1 MFVNRHVCALM
12 HMKNLQKKN
21 IPQFNVNFSLSQ
33 LQFKNNMYKF
43 DKNQLISQ
51 CKWRMAPKQF
61 KNIYIWHSSTA
72 R

>member
-12 HMKNLQKKN
+12 HMKNLQKKKK
-21 IPQFNVNFSLSQ
+21 PRYNVNFSLSQ

-43 DKNQLISQ
+43 DKNQYNVNEGWHQNNL
-51 CKWRMAPKQF
+51 K
-61 KNIYIWHSSTA
+61 IYIWHSSTA

>member
-21 IPQFNVNFSLSQ
+21 IPQLNVNFSLSQ

-43 DKNQLISQ
+43 DKNQ
-51 CKWRMAPKQF
+51 F
-61 KNIYIWHSSTA
+61 NVNGGWHQNN
-72 R
+72 

>member
-12 HMKNLQKKN
+12 HMKNLQKKK

-43 DKNQLISQ
+43 DKNQ
-51 CKWRMAPKQF
+51 F
-61 KNIYIWHSSTA
+61 NVNEGWHQNN
-72 R
+72 